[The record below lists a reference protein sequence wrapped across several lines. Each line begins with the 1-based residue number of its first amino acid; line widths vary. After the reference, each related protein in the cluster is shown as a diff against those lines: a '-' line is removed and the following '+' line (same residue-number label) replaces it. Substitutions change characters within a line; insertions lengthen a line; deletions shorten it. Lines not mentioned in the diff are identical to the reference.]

1 MLHSLILGQGKPF
14 VILHGFLGMAD
25 NWKTLGTQWSEMG
38 YELHLLDQRNHG
50 RSIHS
55 EAFSYELMAQ
65 DLMEYC
71 EHHNLNDIILLGHSM
86 GGKVA
91 MQFASAYPEM
101 LEKLIIADIAPKEY
115 APHHSDIINALQAVN
130 FESITNRNEVDE
142 ILSSRI
148 PDMGTRL
155 FLMKSLFRKDKN
167 KFAWRFN
174 LNALASAQA
183 MIGSHTPFDNIIQVP
198 TLFIKGGNSGYILE
212 TDRMIIDA
220 AFAKA
225 TIITIPDA
233 GHWLHAEQPELFS
246 NAVLDFIR

>member
-1 MLHSLILGQGKPF
+1 
-14 VILHGFLGMAD
+14 
-25 NWKTLGTQWSEMG
+25 MG

-71 EHHNLNDIILLGHSM
+71 EHHNLKDIILLGHSM

-130 FESITNRNEVDE
+130 FESITNRNEVDQ

>member
-1 MLHSLILGQGKPF
+1 MLHSIILGQGKPF

-38 YELHLLDQRNHG
+38 YEVHLLDQRNHG

-55 EAFSYELMAQ
+55 ADFSYELMAQ

-71 EHHNLNDIILLGHSM
+71 EHHNLKEIILLGHSM

-91 MQFASAYPEM
+91 MQFASEYPEM

-130 FESITNRNEVDE
+130 FESITSRNEVDE

-174 LNALASAQA
+174 LEALATSQS
-183 MIGSHTPFDNIIQVP
+183 MIGSHSPFDNIIQIP
-198 TLFIKGGNSGYILE
+198 TLFLKGGNSGYII
-212 TDRMIIDA
+212 DNDKMVIDA

-225 TIITIPDA
+225 NIITIPDA

>member
-1 MLHSLILGQGKPF
+1 MLHAIVLGQGKPF

-25 NWKTLGTQWSEMG
+25 NWKTLGTQWSELG
-38 YELHLLDQRNHG
+38 YEVHLLDQRNHG

-55 EAFSYELMAQ
+55 ADFSYELMAQ

-71 EHHNLNDIILLGHSM
+71 EHHNLKDIILLGHSM

-91 MQFASAYPEM
+91 MQFASEYPEM

-130 FESITNRNEVDE
+130 FESITSRNEVDE

-174 LNALASAQA
+174 LKALATSQS
-183 MIGSHTPFDNIIQVP
+183 MIGSHSPFDNIIQIP
-198 TLFIKGGNSGYILE
+198 TLFLKGGNSGYII
-212 TDRMIIDA
+212 DNDKMVIDA

-225 TIITIPDA
+225 NIITIPNA